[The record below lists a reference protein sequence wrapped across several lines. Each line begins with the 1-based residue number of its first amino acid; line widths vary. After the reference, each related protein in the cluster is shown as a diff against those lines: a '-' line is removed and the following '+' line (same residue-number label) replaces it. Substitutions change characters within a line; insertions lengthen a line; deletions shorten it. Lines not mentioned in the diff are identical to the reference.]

1 MNDKRKPNPVSES
14 ELSLPQVA
22 DFLATHPDFFN
33 QNPDILENL
42 ELPHQSGEAI
52 SLIERQVGILR
63 DRNEEIQGRLDNLLE
78 SARVN
83 DKLFEKTKRLVL
95 SMLEA
100 SNLDGMVSVLYESLA
115 TDFEIEFYRLILLA
129 DNDKIQSNYA
139 RIVGLTEANYAIG
152 TLLRSNRAI
161 CGVLG
166 GDELAFLFGD
176 DGKKIGSV
184 AATPLNNGRI
194 FGVLAIGNSDPNY
207 YRSSMGTLFLGY
219 IAEVITRITPRLL
232 P

>member
-1 MNDKRKPNPVSES
+1 MNDKRKPNHVGES

-22 DFLATHPDFFN
+22 DFLTAHPDFFS

-52 SLIERQVGILR
+52 SLIERQVGMLR
-63 DRNEEIQGRLDNLLE
+63 NRNEKIQRRLDNLLE
-78 SARVN
+78 SARTN

-95 SMLEA
+95 SML
-100 SNLDGMVSVLYESLA
+100 SVLYESLA

-139 RIVGLTEANYAIG
+139 RIVSLTEANYAIG

-166 GDELAFLFGD
+166 SDELAFLFGE

-194 FGVLAIGNSDPNY
+194 FGVLAIGSSDPNY

-219 IAEVITRITPRLL
+219 IAEVINRITPRLL
-232 P
+232 L